1 MALRGALSQSYRKYR
16 KGCEMTQEKEYF
28 ILVPRTV
35 ARRNDLLDGAKLLY
49 GEILALSKK
58 TGFCYANNK
67 HFIKAVGSSKST
79 IKRYLEALEDL
90 NLISRKVIRN
100 DKGAVTERRIYLIPR
115 SDTPGLIDEPT
126 LGSNEHLPGFKDE
139 PTLGSDLAH
148 PRPIDEPYN
157 ITLNN
162 TYKYTESN
170 TYKDKTIS
178 TISQYIN
185 NTVDKKDPDPEKR
198 RDELLAQVRE
208 YQSGAK
214 EDDLNE

>member
-115 SDTPGLIDEPT
+115 GDTPGLID
-126 LGSNEHLPGFKDE
+126 D

-185 NTVDKKDPDPEKR
+185 NTVDKKDPNPEKR

>member
-1 MALRGALSQSYRKYR
+1 MALRGVLSQSYRKYR

-35 ARRNDLLDGAKLLY
+35 ARRNDLSDGAKLLY
-49 GEILALSKK
+49 GEILGLSKVK
-58 TGFCYANNK
+58 GYCYANNK
-67 HFIKAVGSSKST
+67 RFTKALGLTLRTLQRKLDELENSKLIT
-79 IKRYLEALEDL
+79 RY
-90 NLISRKVIRN
+90 VIRN
-100 DKGAVTERRIYLIPR
+100 EKKTVIEQKIYPTKPND
-115 SDTPGLIDEPT
+115 SDDMRVMTNNT
-126 LGSNEHLPGFKDE
+126 LPHDTDDTYS
-139 PTLGSDLAH
+139 
-148 PRPIDEPYN
+148 

>member
-16 KGCEMTQEKEYF
+16 KGCKMTQEKEYF

-35 ARRNDLLDGAKLLY
+35 ARRNDLSDGAKLLY
-49 GEILALSKK
+49 GEILGLSKVK
-58 TGFCYANNK
+58 GYCYANNK
-67 HFIKAVGSSKST
+67 RFTKALGLTLRTLQRKLDE
-79 IKRYLEALEDL
+79 LE
-90 NLISRKVIRN
+90 NFQLITRSVIRN
-100 DKGAVTERRIYLIPR
+100 EKKTVIERRIYPTKPND
-115 SDTPGLIDEPT
+115 SDDMRVMTNIDHTGDTNDMRVMTNNT
-126 LGSNEHLPGFKDE
+126 LPHDTDDTYS
-139 PTLGSDLAH
+139 
-148 PRPIDEPYN
+148 

-178 TISQYIN
+178 QYIN
-185 NTVDKKDPDPEKR
+185 NTVDKKDPNPEKR

>member
-1 MALRGALSQSYRKYR
+1 MALRGVLSQSYRKYR

-35 ARRNDLLDGAKLLY
+35 ARRNDLSDGAKLLY
-49 GEILALSKK
+49 GEILGLSKVK
-58 TGFCYANNK
+58 GYCYANNK
-67 HFIKAVGSSKST
+67 RFTKALGLTLRTLQRKLDELENSK
-79 IKRYLEALEDL
+79 
-90 NLISRKVIRN
+90 LITRSVIRN
-100 DKGAVTERRIYLIPR
+100 EKKTVIERRIYPTKPND
-115 SDTPGLIDEPT
+115 SDDMRVMTNNT
-126 LGSNEHLPGFKDE
+126 LPHDTDDTYS
-139 PTLGSDLAH
+139 
-148 PRPIDEPYN
+148 

>member
-1 MALRGALSQSYRKYR
+1 
-16 KGCEMTQEKEYF
+16 MTQEKEYF

-35 ARRNDLLDGAKLLY
+35 ARRNDLSDGAKLLY
-49 GEILALSKK
+49 GEILGLSKVK
-58 TGFCYANNK
+58 GYCYANNK
-67 HFIKAVGSSKST
+67 RFTKALGLTLRTLQRKLDE
-79 IKRYLEALEDL
+79 LE
-90 NLISRKVIRN
+90 NFKLITRSVIRN
-100 DKGAVTERRIYLIPR
+100 EKKTVIERRIYPTKPND
-115 SDTPGLIDEPT
+115 SDDMRVMTNIDHTDDTNDMRVMTNNT
-126 LGSNEHLPGFKDE
+126 LPDDTYS
-139 PTLGSDLAH
+139 
-148 PRPIDEPYN
+148 

-178 TISQYIN
+178 QYIN
-185 NTVDKKDPDPEKR
+185 NTVDKKDPNPEKR